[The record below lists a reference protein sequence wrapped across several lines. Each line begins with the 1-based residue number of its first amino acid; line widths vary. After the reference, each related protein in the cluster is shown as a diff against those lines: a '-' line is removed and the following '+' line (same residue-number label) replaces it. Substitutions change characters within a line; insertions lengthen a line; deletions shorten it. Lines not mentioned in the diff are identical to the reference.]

1 MIELAEA
8 PTSLAITTQ
17 HIQDAI
23 KSHEFHLFR
32 GTRHMV
38 CCVVMHCG
46 FAVVGESACADPEKF
61 DLELGQH
68 YALEDAHN
76 KVGMLLAYE
85 QSCKLAHG
93 GQYDH

>member
-1 MIELAEA
+1 MIELVA
-8 PTSLAITTQ
+8 PPASLAIATQ

-46 FAVVGESACADPEKF
+46 FTVVGESACVDPDKF

-68 YALEDAHN
+68 YALEDAHD
-76 KVGMLLAYE
+76 KVGMPLAYE
-85 QSCKLAHG
+85 QSCKLAQG
-93 GQYDH
+93 DRYDH

>member
-8 PTSLAITTQ
+8 PVGLSITSQ

-32 GTRHMV
+32 GTRHIV

-46 FAVVGESACADPEKF
+46 FTVVGESACADPDKF
-61 DLELGQH
+61 DLALGQH

-76 KVGMLLAYE
+76 KIGAFLAYE
-85 QSCKLAHG
+85 QSCKLANG
-93 GQYDH
+93 GQYGH